1 MLKIKLNQRKSVI
14 ALLAQGQ
21 DDDEEAIQ
29 KEKQCVF
36 DNLPGRTER

>member
-14 ALLAQGQ
+14 ALLTRGQG
-21 DDDEEAIQ
+21 DEEEDIQ